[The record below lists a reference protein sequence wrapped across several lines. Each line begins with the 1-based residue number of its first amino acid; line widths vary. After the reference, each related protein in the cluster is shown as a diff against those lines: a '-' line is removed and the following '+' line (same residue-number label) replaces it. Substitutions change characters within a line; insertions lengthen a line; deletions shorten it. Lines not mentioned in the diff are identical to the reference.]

1 MGGYAFLGSVQV
13 DVRKNSNNDLKHAG
27 AVLGIYIE
35 VPHRQETKIL
45 RLWLDHE
52 MDAKQLV
59 TLMVVSH
66 FVNLTVW
73 KHRMSLSREFNGCGK
88 RGWKPYMVF
97 CNECYLSSVC
107 GRCSN
112 IYMLD
117 TTNELL

>member
-1 MGGYAFLGSVQV
+1 MGSVQV
-13 DVRKNSNNDLKHAG
+13 DVGKNSNNDLKHAG
-27 AVLGIYIE
+27 AVMEIHIE

-52 MDAKQLV
+52 TDAKQLV
-59 TLMVVSH
+59 TLMVVFH

-73 KHRMSLSREFNGCGK
+73 KQRMSLSRHISGSGK
-88 RGWKPYMVF
+88 PGWKPYMVF
-97 CNECYLSSVC
+97 CNECYLVSGC

-112 IYMLD
+112 TYMLD